1 MLKLK
6 EGFVMRKV
14 AGETVVL
21 PTGDKLKLNMMIT
34 LNGTAAF
41 LWERLVEGADEE
53 TLVKALLDVYDVD
66 EERARQSVT
75 KFVEKLRKNEF
86 LEE

>member
-21 PTGDKLKLNMMIT
+21 PTGDGLDLNMMIT
-34 LNGTAAF
+34 LNGTAGF
-41 LWERLVEGADEE
+41 LWERLTEGSDEE
-53 TLVKALLDVYDVD
+53 RLVAALLDVYDVD
-66 EERARQSVT
+66 ETRARESVRR
-75 KFVEKLRKNEF
+75 FVSRLRENGF
-86 LEE
+86 LQE

>member
-41 LWERLVEGADEE
+41 LWERLVEGTGEE

-66 EERARQSVT
+66 EERARQSVM

>member
-41 LWERLVEGADEE
+41 LWERLVEGTDEE

>member
-41 LWERLVEGADEE
+41 LWERLVEGTDEE

-66 EERARQSVT
+66 EERARQSVM

>member
-34 LNGTAAF
+34 LKGTAAF

-66 EERARQSVT
+66 EERARQSVM

>member
-34 LNGTAAF
+34 LNGTGAF
-41 LWERLVEGADEE
+41 LWERLQAGATEAD
-53 TLVKALLDVYDVD
+53 LVKALLDAYNVD
-66 EERARQSVT
+66 EERATRSVQA
-75 KFVEKLRKNEF
+75 FVENLRKNGF

>member
-6 EGFVMRKV
+6 EGFVMRKI

-21 PTGDKLKLNMMIT
+21 PTGDKLDLNMMIT
-34 LNGTAAF
+34 LNDTAVF
-41 LWERLVEGADEE
+41 LWERLLQGTTREE
-53 TLVKALLDVYDVD
+53 LIAALLKQYDV
-66 EERARQSVT
+66 EESRGTSAVDAFLKR
-75 KFVEKLRKNEF
+75 LREHQF

>member
-21 PTGDKLKLNMMIT
+21 PTGDGLNLNMMIN
-34 LNGTAAF
+34 LNSTAEF
-41 LWERLVEGADEE
+41 LWERLTEGSDEE
-53 TLVKALLDVYDVD
+53 SLVAALLDRYDVTED
-66 EERARQSVT
+66 RARQSVQN
-75 KFVEKLRKNEF
+75 FVSRLRENGF
-86 LEE
+86 LQE